1 MSALSGHGTL
11 VSSGQHPAIIK
22 HFPADVRGL
31 AGSVC
36 HHGLCL
42 GKGLGQFVVD
52 IIKRHAV
59 VGIAGGNHSLQ
70 YTAVLVAGTVRFVG
84 RAPLMLSFVK
94 QPTLRVCGR
103 YRHRFCPF
111 AAFFRRAVSFSRC
124 CPASFRQSLEVR
136 PPHQASFFPYA
147 SRSAFTSARDS
158 APALS
163 ASSKIHRNTASI
175 VSSVIRCR
183 KLLFS
188 SSKLGNNEFDS
199 NRFV

>member
-1 MSALSGHGTL
+1 M
-11 VSSGQHPAIIK
+11 
-22 HFPADVRGL
+22 
-31 AGSVC
+31 
-36 HHGLCL
+36 
-42 GKGLGQFVVD
+42 
-52 IIKRHAV
+52 
-59 VGIAGGNHSLQ
+59 
-70 YTAVLVAGTVRFVG
+70 RFVG

-111 AAFFRRAVSFSRC
+111 AAFFRRASFFFEVLSR
-124 CPASFRQSLEVR
+124 FF
-136 PPHQASFFPYA
+136 PPVFGGPSPSSSSFFPYA

-199 NRFV
+199 NRFVRLSIFNIQLAQVISGEKQP

>member
-52 IIKRHAV
+52 IIKRHAAV
-59 VGIAGGNHSLQ
+59 DIAGGNHSLQ

-111 AAFFRRAVSFSRC
+111 AAFFRRASFFFEVLSRFF
-124 CPASFRQSLEVR
+124 PPVFGGPS
-136 PPHQASFFPYA
+136 PHQA
-147 SRSAFTSARDS
+147 
-158 APALS
+158 
-163 ASSKIHRNTASI
+163 ASSHTLPGLRSPPPGTALPRSLPHLKSTEI
-175 VSSVIRCR
+175 PP
-183 KLLFS
+183 LLFP
-188 SSKLGNNEFDS
+188 L
-199 NRFV
+199 